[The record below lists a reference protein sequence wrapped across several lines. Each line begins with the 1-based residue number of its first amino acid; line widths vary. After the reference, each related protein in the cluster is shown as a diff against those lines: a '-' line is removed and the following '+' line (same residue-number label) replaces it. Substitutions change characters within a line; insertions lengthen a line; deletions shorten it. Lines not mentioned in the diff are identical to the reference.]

1 MKESGE
7 EYVGGFG
14 EKKGKGENLQLYY
27 NNKIK
32 KNVEKVLFIICPFLC
47 QALC

>member
-1 MKESGE
+1 MWEGLE
-7 EYVGGFG
+7 RR
-14 EKKGKGENLQLYY
+14 KGKEKTCHYY

-32 KNVEKVLFIICPFLC
+32 KNMEKGSFIICPFLC